1 MKKYLLIITLAIFSQ
16 SGLKAQLLVYGDHN
30 IPVSGTVGAICFS
43 PGNRFVACGLENG
56 AIHIWDLDAKRQLH
70 KLNHGG
76 RVKALLIDTKSRY
89 LISAG
94 TDKNVIIWDLYSGEK
109 EKTISAYKGKISNL
123 NFNSDETLLSV
134 CGSRKEVFL
143 FQFPEGNLVAELK
156 NGHNKEVIYSTFNS
170 DGSQLL
176 TVARDNQVILWDTS
190 TRQILRKTD
199 ISPNT
204 INGSGIEIN
213 SVQAQPDKRRFLVAY
228 TETKLAKGGKSMI
241 FKYNTA
247 LYNWDTGLLENIY
260 EGNVKSIESLDIT
273 PDGLYYITDN
283 STLRLKKLNFW
294 DINTG
299 NLVKSQQIEDDVESL
314 KISDNGEWL
323 ALAEG
328 KGSKKEPEVKLYKLS
343 GLSAVSETNK
353 NSNSLGTRPSFNST
367 NTIQET
373 TANDE
378 LKTDMIGKYYAL
390 LIGINEYDD
399 PMITD
404 LDAPITD
411 AENFYTILSTSY
423 SFRKDDII
431 FLENPKRHEIID
443 ALDLLERT
451 VTENDNL
458 LIFYAGHGH
467 WDANAHKGY
476 WLPSDAHHESTAN
489 WFRNSSLTGYIASIK
504 SKHTLLI
511 ADACFS
517 GSIFKTRAAFP
528 KDQEAVARLYEKPSR
543 KAMTSG
549 TLKEVP
555 DQSVFVRF
563 LMKNLANNEEEFMPS
578 EQLFYTLKPAVLNN
592 SDNIPQFGEVKNAG
606 DEGGDFIFIRRK

>member
-1 MKKYLLIITLAIFSQ
+1 MKKYLLILILSIASLA
-16 SGLKAQLLVYGDHN
+16 GLKAQLLVYGDHN
-30 IPVSGTVGAICFS
+30 IPVSGRVGAICFS
-43 PGNRFVACGLENG
+43 PGNRFVACGLDNG
-56 AIHIWDLDAKRQLH
+56 AIHVWDLDAKRQLH

-76 RVKALLIDTKSRY
+76 SIKSLLIDTKSRY
-89 LISAG
+89 LVSAG
-94 TDKNVIIWDLYSGEK
+94 TDKNIIIWDLYSGEI
-109 EKTISAYKGKISNL
+109 EKIISDYKGKISNL
-123 NFNSDETLLSV
+123 NFNPDETLLSV

-143 FQFPEGNLVAELK
+143 FQFPGGKLIAELK

-170 DGSQLL
+170 DGTQLL
-176 TVARDNQVILWDTS
+176 TVGKDNQAILWNTS
-190 TRQILRKTD
+190 TRQILRKTG

-204 INGSGIEIN
+204 INGSGIEITR
-213 SVQAQPDKRRFLVAY
+213 VQAQPDRRKFLVAY

-241 FKYNTA
+241 FRYNTA
-247 LYNWDTGLLENIY
+247 LFNWDTGLLENIY
-260 EGNVKSIESLDIT
+260 EDNVKPIDALDIT
-273 PDGLYYITDN
+273 PDGSYYITDN
-283 STLRLKKLNFW
+283 STLRLKKLNFR

-299 NLVKSQQIEDDVESL
+299 DLVKSQQTEGDIESMKV
-314 KISDNGEWL
+314 SDNGEWL
-323 ALAEG
+323 AVAEDN
-328 KGSKKEPEVKLYKLS
+328 GSKKQPEVKLYKLS
-343 GLSAVSETNK
+343 GLATTTGTGKNTN
-353 NSNSLGTRPSFNST
+353 NLGTRPSFNST
-367 NTIQET
+367 NTRQEP
-373 TANDE
+373 AAEE
-378 LKTDMIGKYYAL
+378 LRTDMIGKYYAL

-411 AENFYTILSTSY
+411 AENLYIILSTSY
-423 SFRKDDII
+423 SFRKDNII

-467 WDANAHKGY
+467 WDESAHKGY

-563 LMKNLANNEEEFMPS
+563 LMKNLANNKEEFMPS

-606 DEGGDFIFIRRK
+606 DEGGDFIFIRKK